1 VCASAVTL
9 GRRKERANKICK
21 TLYYEFKMMTL
32 LVTRDLATATSSESD
47 LSDNNGKLKLEI

>member
-1 VCASAVTL
+1 VAL

>member
-1 VCASAVTL
+1 
-9 GRRKERANKICK
+9 
-21 TLYYEFKMMTL
+21 MMTL